1 MRYSFLPSGCSQKYQ
16 RDNQNSVHNKAGK
29 RRGGRMR
36 AGRTSLVFCIIFY
49 HPNSTLFHG
58 VGKEVE
64 SSIRLGEV
72 ILVLTLKQRGVWK

>member
-1 MRYSFLPSGCSQKYQ
+1 
-16 RDNQNSVHNKAGK
+16 
-29 RRGGRMR
+29 MR
-36 AGRTSLVFCIIFY
+36 AGRTRLIFCIIFY
-49 HPNSTLFHG
+49 HPTSTLFHS